1 MKFAAACLAFAIA
14 LLSGCATAP
23 AGPGLAGRWDPVT
36 AELGGKPFPLAAF
49 RGAQLEL
56 TKDTYAFGIDNGT
69 YALVEG
75 GPPARMD
82 IRGVAGPNAGRTIAA
97 IHSLEADTLLVAYQL
112 GAGDRP
118 AAFVSPAGSQVLLV
132 KYQRVRAP

>member
-1 MKFAAACLAFAIA
+1 MRIPAACFAFVVA

-23 AGPGLAGRWDPVT
+23 SGPGLAGRWEPAS
-36 AELGGKPFPLAAF
+36 AELGGKPFPLGAF

-56 TKDTYAFGIDNGT
+56 TKDTYAFGTDNGT

-97 IHSLEADTLLVAYQL
+97 IHSLEGDTLLVAYQL

-118 AAFVSPAGSQVLLV
+118 AAFVSPAGGQVLLV
-132 KYQRVRAP
+132 KYRRVRTP